1 MECRV
6 EQVEVGRLSIAY
18 ERAGEGPP
26 LVLLQGFVGDARSTW
41 GPQIDDLSDDF
52 TVVAWDVPGAGRSS
66 DPPDSFTL
74 PDYAD
79 CLADFVDALGL
90 GRVHVI
96 GLSFGGALA
105 LEFYR
110 RHPTTVLSLV
120 LASAYAGW
128 AGSLPSA
135 DAEQRLEQSLRA
147 SQLPPEEFMA
157 TMLPTMFSTADTNER
172 VDEFA
177 ASLTEFHPA
186 GFRAMALACTADLR
200 DVLPHVQVPT
210 LLLYGDQDVR
220 APLSVGHAL
229 HAAIPRSKL
238 VIMPGVGHVS
248 SVEAAE
254 QFNLEVR
261 QFLLRLNHY
270 PAQPRKS
277 DRLP

>member
-1 MECRV
+1 LECRV

-79 CLADFVDALGL
+79 CLAGFVDALGL

-110 RHPTTVLSLV
+110 RHPMTVLSLV

-147 SQLPPEEFMA
+147 SQLPPAEFMA
-157 TMLPTMFSTADTNER
+157 TMLPTMFSTAATNDR